1 MKTVLPL
8 LSLIF
13 FLFLFALPKSN
24 VAKELLDADGEILK
38 NGGTYYIL
46 PALRGKGGGLTLAET
61 GDESC
66 PLTVVQARS
75 ETKRGLPA
83 MIWTPPR
90 IAILTPGFN
99 LNVEFQPKDPPPC
112 LQEYS
117 RLPWKVE
124 GESQEVKIAPE
135 KKEQRLVGLFKIK
148 PYRDDYKLVYCERNS
163 DDESCKDLGISIDD
177 ENNRRL
183 VVKNG
188 DPLAVRFEKAQR
200 RGDYARIISVV

>member
-1 MKTVLPL
+1 
-8 LSLIF
+8 
-13 FLFLFALPKSN
+13 
-24 VAKELLDADGEILK
+24 
-38 NGGTYYIL
+38 
-46 PALRGKGGGLTLAET
+46 
-61 GDESC
+61 
-66 PLTVVQARS
+66 
-75 ETKRGLPA
+75 

-90 IAILTPGFN
+90 IATLTPGFN

-112 LQEYS
+112 LKEYS

-148 PYRDDYKLVYCERNS
+148 PYRDDYKLVYCEGNS